1 MRNRRGY
8 ILLELVIG
16 AAITCAMSAVLF
28 QLAVASQSAL
38 AIQGNA
44 ADQQQRLRVA
54 TEALRH
60 DLMMAGA
67 GPARGTRAGPLI
79 AVFPPLIPARIGV
92 MNPDPELTARTDR
105 ISIVFVPESRSQ
117 TTLRSGM
124 AGFASPLAIDENGAG
139 CIVGTACDFAVGDR
153 ALIYDASG
161 TGGAYE
167 TFTVAA
173 IDTARALI
181 APSAPLN
188 RAYATGARVSIVAIR
203 TYYFD
208 AAGKRL
214 MVYDGDRS
222 DLPLVDHVTDMRV
235 AYVADAPTG
244 LLTTAQ
250 LADGP
255 VLGES
260 PNRFDGDLLRV
271 RRVRVTVRL
280 QGDSASASV
289 GDLVGTIEVSPPNM
303 AVR

>member
-28 QLAVASQSAL
+28 HLAIASQSAL

-44 ADQQQRLRVA
+44 ADQQQRLRVV

-67 GPARGTRAGPLI
+67 GPARGPRAGPLI
-79 AVFPPLIPARIGV
+79 DVFPPIIPARIGV
-92 MNPDPELTARTDR
+92 NPDPELTARTDR
-105 ISIVFVPESRSQ
+105 ISIIFVPESRSQ

-124 AGFASPLAIDENGAG
+124 AGFTSPLAIDENGAG

-153 ALIYDASG
+153 VLIYDASG
-161 TGGAYE
+161 AGGAYE
-167 TFTVAA
+167 IFTVAA

-181 APSAPLN
+181 GPSAPLN
-188 RAYATGARVSIVAIR
+188 RAYATGARVSIVAVR
-203 TYYFD
+203 TYHFD

-222 DLPLVDHVTDMRV
+222 DVPLADHVADMHV

-244 LLTTAQ
+244 LLATAQ

-255 VLGES
+255 VIGES

-271 RRVRVTVRL
+271 RRVRVTLRL
-280 QGDSASASV
+280 QGDSSSASV

-303 AVR
+303 AGR